1 MLKPKVKF
9 KMQINLTVASIS
21 CIFFIK
27 VYILLKTKRRCR
39 MKYKIVSIVTILS
52 FMVVL
57 FGCASIPEE
66 HKGAAT
72 GAAVGGATGAV
83 AGAVLGGKGSKT
95 ETAILGGLAGALIGG
110 LVGHYAYDQKK
121 TKDETAQKYGY
132 QSSMGTVLRI
142 EDVAAMP
149 TAVKPGDK
157 VDLKVTYAV
166 LEAADKDINITE
178 TREIK
183 MGSELVGKPE
193 VNVTRRGGTY
203 SSTVPIFLPTDAK
216 TGTYSV
222 VATIQ
227 SQSAKD
233 SKETFFTVK

>member
-1 MLKPKVKF
+1 
-9 KMQINLTVASIS
+9 
-21 CIFFIK
+21 
-27 VYILLKTKRRCR
+27 
-39 MKYKIVSIVTILS
+39 MKHKIVAIVTILS

-72 GAAVGGATGAV
+72 GAAVGGAAGV
-83 AGAVLGGKGSKT
+83 LAGAALGDTKG
-95 ETAILGGLAGALIGG
+95 AIIGGLAGALVGG
-110 LVGHYAYDQKK
+110 LIGHYAYDQKR
-121 TKDETAQKYGY
+121 TKAETDQKYAY
-132 QSSMGTVLRI
+132 QSSMGTMLRL
-142 EDVAAMP
+142 EDV
-149 TAVKPGDK
+149 TATPATVKPGDK

-166 LEAADKDINITE
+166 LEAADKDVNITE

-193 VNVTRRGGTY
+193 VSVTRRGGTY
-203 SSTVPIFLPTDAK
+203 TSTIPIFLPADAK

-227 SQSAKD
+227 SPNAKD
-233 SKETFFTVK
+233 SKGTSFTVK

>member
-1 MLKPKVKF
+1 M
-9 KMQINLTVASIS
+9 
-21 CIFFIK
+21 
-27 VYILLKTKRRCR
+27 R
-39 MKYKIVSIVTILS
+39 YKIVSVVTIFS
-52 FMVVL
+52 FLVVGL

-66 HKGAAT
+66 HQGAAT

-83 AGAVLGGKGSKT
+83 AGAVLAEKGAKT

-110 LVGHYAYDQKK
+110 LIGHYAYDQKK
-121 TKDETAQKYGY
+121 TKAETDQKYGY
-132 QSSMGTVLRI
+132 QSSMGTMLRI

-149 TAVKPGDK
+149 SIVKPGEK

-166 LEAADKDINITE
+166 LETADKDINITE

-203 SSTVPIFLPTDAK
+203 TSTVPMFLPANAK

-222 VATIQ
+222 IATIQ

>member
-1 MLKPKVKF
+1 
-9 KMQINLTVASIS
+9 
-21 CIFFIK
+21 
-27 VYILLKTKRRCR
+27 
-39 MKYKIVSIVTILS
+39 MKYKIVSIVTIIS

-72 GAAVGGATGAV
+72 GAAVGGAAGV
-83 AGAVLGGKGSKT
+83 LAGAALGDTKG
-95 ETAILGGLAGALIGG
+95 AIIGGLAGALIGG

-203 SSTVPIFLPTDAK
+203 SSTVPLFLPSDAK
-216 TGTYSV
+216 PGTYTV
-222 VATIQ
+222 VTTIQ
-227 SQSAKD
+227 TEKAKD
-233 SKETFFTVK
+233 SRETSFTVK

>member
-1 MLKPKVKF
+1 
-9 KMQINLTVASIS
+9 
-21 CIFFIK
+21 
-27 VYILLKTKRRCR
+27 
-39 MKYKIVSIVTILS
+39 MKHKIVAIVTILS

-72 GAAVGGATGAV
+72 GAAVGGAAGV
-83 AGAVLGGKGSKT
+83 LAGAALGDTKG
-95 ETAILGGLAGALIGG
+95 AIIGGLAGALVGG
-110 LVGHYAYDQKK
+110 LIGHYAYDQKR
-121 TKDETAQKYGY
+121 TKAETDQKYAY
-132 QSSMGTVLRI
+132 QSSMGTMLRI
-142 EDVAAMP
+142 EDV
-149 TAVKPGDK
+149 TATPATVKPGDK

-166 LEAADKDINITE
+166 LEAADKDVNITE

-193 VNVTRRGGTY
+193 VSVIRRGGTY
-203 SSTVPIFLPTDAK
+203 TSTIPIFLPADSK

-227 SQSAKD
+227 SQNAKD
-233 SKETFFTVK
+233 SKGTSFTVK